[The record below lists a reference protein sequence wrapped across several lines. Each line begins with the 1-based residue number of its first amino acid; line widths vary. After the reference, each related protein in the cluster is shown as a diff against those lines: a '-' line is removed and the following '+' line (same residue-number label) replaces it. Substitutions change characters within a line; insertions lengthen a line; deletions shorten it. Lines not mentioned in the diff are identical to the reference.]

1 MGALEQI
8 QNETLTILSGL
19 LVRGQHVA
27 LVDFPNHENSG
38 DSLIF
43 LGQLKYLEKL
53 GVQVDYIADASRYSP
68 SDLQARV
75 PNGPILI
82 QGGGNFG
89 DRWEFMQAMR
99 ERVISDFPDRQIIQL
114 PQGIDFHDGP
124 RLEQAQRILNAH
136 PSLTLMIRDH
146 AGVERTG
153 KLFPNATVVFCPD
166 MAFGY
171 GTVRAGDAHLD
182 AVVLRREDSESLSE
196 GFVMPPMISHE
207 DLDWGLTG
215 LNRILARFLRLPGA
229 VAKRVPALALTLYPV
244 QRLAYLALATINVRH
259 AVGILSRGRLVVTDR
274 LHATV
279 LAALMEKPVIAMDN
293 ANGKVSA
300 IVHDYLGRMPG
311 VHFAPG
317 VEHAQ
322 DFVVAAISDGTRR

>member
-1 MGALEQI
+1 MGALDQI
-8 QNETLTILSGL
+8 QDDTLTILSGL
-19 LVRGQHVA
+19 LARGQRVA

-43 LGQLKYLEKL
+43 LGQLAYLRRL
-53 GVQVDYIADASRYSP
+53 GVHVDYIADASRYSP
-68 SDLQARV
+68 SDLRALV

-89 DRWEFMQAMR
+89 DRWEYMQSMR

-114 PQGIDFHDGP
+114 PQGIDFEMGP

-136 PSLTLMIRDH
+136 PNLTLLIRDH
-146 AGVERTG
+146 AGVERTRE
-153 KLFPNATVVFCPD
+153 LFRNATIKFCPD

-171 GTVRAGDAHLD
+171 GHIKPAREADLD
-182 AVVLRREDSESLSE
+182 AVVLRRNDSESLAG
-196 GFVMPPMISHE
+196 GFSMRPAIGHV

-215 LNRILARFLRLPGA
+215 PVKLLAWALRLPGA
-229 VAKRVPALALTLYPV
+229 VAKRVPALAVVLYPV
-244 QRLAYLALATINVRH
+244 QRFAYLGLATINVRH
-259 AVGILSRGRLVVTDR
+259 AAGILSRGRLVVTDR

-279 LAALMEKPVIAMDN
+279 MSALMGKPVVAMDN

-300 IVHDYLGRMPG
+300 IIRDYLGRMPG
-311 VHFAPG
+311 VQYAPT
-317 VEHAQ
+317 VAAAEAAV
-322 DFVVAAISDGTRR
+322 DAAIS